1 MNETPPSSDPG
12 NPFQAPAPPIR
23 QDAVGEVRA
32 GSPFAAPS
40 GFGNQISRA
49 FNCYL
54 SQWSAWIVP
63 LLLSGLIAIA
73 CYLACVL
80 PFLLAQGPLACGLYI
95 CAFRNLRGWPVDTS
109 ALNRGWD
116 ALGSA
121 MLAGFALM
129 LLQAAPLLVFAIIGF
144 AAFAI
149 FATLNGGQPIDPN
162 QAAAWFVILVF
173 GAEIMFMFV
182 MMIWTLWINAR
193 TMFVL
198 PLVADRGYDFS
209 TAFAESWRATRVRFW
224 ERLLVSFLA
233 SLIGMMGMYAC
244 YVGVLFTLPLQFLII
259 AAAYDDEFGIASVPA
274 TAAGRDLAGGPAST
288 GAGLR

>member
-1 MNETPPSSDPG
+1 MSQTSPPSDPG
-12 NPFQAPAPPIR
+12 NPFQSPAPPVWP
-23 QDAVGEVRA
+23 DGVGELRS

-40 GFGNQISRA
+40 GFGAQISRA

-54 SQWSAWIVP
+54 TQWSAWIVP
-63 LLLSGLIAIA
+63 LLLSGLIAVV

-80 PFLLAQGPLACGLYI
+80 PFLLAQGPLACGLYM
-95 CAFRNLRGWPVDTS
+95 CAFRNLRGWPVDNS
-109 ALNRGWD
+109 GLNRGWE

-121 MLAGFALM
+121 MLASLALV
-129 LLQAAPLLVFAIIGF
+129 LLQAAPLLLFALLGF

-149 FATLNGGQPIDPN
+149 FAAFNGGRPIDPE
-162 QAAAWFVILVF
+162 QAAAGIMILVF
-173 GAEIMFMFV
+173 GAEILFMFA
-182 MMIWTLWINAR
+182 MMIWALWLNAR

-259 AAAYDDEFGIASVPA
+259 AAAYDDEFGIVSVPA
-274 TAAGRDLAGGPAST
+274 TTGRVVASGPAAAD
-288 GAGLR
+288 AGLS

>member
-1 MNETPPSSDPG
+1 MSQTPPPSDPG
-12 NPFQAPAPPIR
+12 NPFQSPAPPAW
-23 QDAVGEVRA
+23 QDGAGEVRA

-40 GFGNQISRA
+40 GFGNQLSRA

-54 SQWSAWIVP
+54 TQWSAWIVP
-63 LLLSGLIAIA
+63 LLLSGLIAIV
-73 CYLACVL
+73 CYLACL
-80 PFLLAQGPLACGLYI
+80 FPFLLAQGPLACGLYL
-95 CAFRNLRGWPVDTS
+95 CAFRNLRGWPVDSS
-109 ALNRGWD
+109 ALSRGWD
-116 ALGSA
+116 VLGSA
-121 MLAGFALM
+121 MLTGLALL
-129 LLQAAPLLVFAIIGF
+129 LLQAAPLLLFALLGF

-149 FATLNGGQPIDPN
+149 FAAFNGGRPIDPE
-162 QAAAWFVILVF
+162 QAAAGIMILVF
-173 GAEIMFMFV
+173 GAEILFMFA
-182 MMIWTLWINAR
+182 MMIWALWLNAR

-259 AAAYDDEFGIASVPA
+259 AAAYDDEFGIVSVPPA
-274 TAAGRDLAGGPAST
+274 TGRVVASAAADPDVRS
-288 GAGLR
+288 R